1 MPKETFFNI
10 SKEKQQWILEILLD
24 KFYDRHI
31 SQVKVSEIVEAMEM
45 SRGAFYKY
53 FQDLEDAY
61 TFTVRNYSN
70 RVHGDIIASINR
82 NRDHFFLGIEEYLA
96 WCGGLSKDSPYWRSI
111 KLLTRASDLGSSKRL
126 PTNHDSS
133 MVQQWLD
140 LLKINQISM
149 DTTEEAISFLYFV
162 MALVMNSLTDYM
174 VNQWTAEE
182 LIEDF
187 RYKVKWL
194 EIGIKSKNANEQ

>member
-10 SKEKQQWILEILLD
+10 SEEKQQWILEILLD

-31 SQVKVSEIVEAMEM
+31 SQVKVSEIVEAMGM

-61 TFTVRNYSN
+61 TFSVRNYSN

-96 WCGGLSKDSPYWRSI
+96 WCGKLNKDSSYWRSI
-111 KLLTRASDLGSSKRL
+111 KLLTRANDLGSAKRSNDQGD
-126 PTNHDSS
+126 TS
-133 MVQQWLD
+133 MVEQWLD
-140 LLKINQISM
+140 LLKINQIVM
-149 DTTEEAISFLYFV
+149 ATTEEAISFLYFV

-182 LIEDF
+182 LVEDF

-194 EIGIKSKNANEQ
+194 EIGIKSKTDS